1 MERESILTPRRVV
14 IREIAGRGD
23 LLAGASS
30 PNRASQCS
38 VRRECR
44 QHSRRGLGDQQT
56 VTVQYQENNKNKENI
71 GSLQ

>member
-14 IREIAGRGD
+14 LAIREIAGRGD

-30 PNRASQCS
+30 PNRARVNVAC

-44 QHSRRGLGDQQT
+44 
-56 VTVQYQENNKNKENI
+56 VQAT
-71 GSLQ
+71 L